1 LLGFLGR
8 QAIPVGEPACV
19 FQCAPNLSE
28 GRNPQL
34 LAHVSEAMQSIAG
47 VALADLSMDHDHH
60 RMVVSLLGS
69 GPGLQQAILR
79 LFEIADQHIDL
90 SRHAGVHPRIG
101 AVDVVPFVP
110 LGSTPME
117 AAQAVALATAE
128 EVARRFQLPVL
139 LYEYSARNPAH
150 KNLPDLRRQGL
161 QDRLLENAPDF
172 GPVQLHP
179 RLGATVMGARRPLV
193 AFNVVLDSQD
203 LALGREIAKTLR
215 GLSSVRSLGLWLES
229 QRRVQVSINLTDPDQ
244 VDLEEVFTLV
254 SEQAGLRGVEVHS
267 SELIGMAPATSFVKM
282 ARSRLKMLTLQP
294 GQLLEWNLLHQES
307 LDER

>member
-1 LLGFLGR
+1 MRL
-8 QAIPVGEPACV
+8 

-34 LAHVSEAMQSIAG
+34 LAQVREAMEGLAG
-47 VALADLSMDHDHH
+47 VALADLSMDQDHN

-69 GPGLQQAILR
+69 AAGLREAVLQLFAI
-79 LFEIADQHIDL
+79 ASQNIDL
-90 SRHAGVHPRIG
+90 SKHAGVHPRIG

-117 AAQAVALATAE
+117 AAQEAALLTAQ
-128 EVARRFQLPVL
+128 EVAAHFELPVL

-150 KNLPDLRRQGL
+150 RNLPDLRRQGL
-161 QDRLLENAPDF
+161 QERLLENAPDF

-193 AFNVVLDSQD
+193 AFNVVLESQD
-203 LALGREIAKTLR
+203 LSLAREIARHLR
-215 GLSSVRSLGLWLES
+215 GLPSVRSLGLWLES
-229 QRRVQVSINLTDPDQ
+229 QRRVQVSINLTDPEQ
-244 VDLEEVFTLV
+244 MDLEEVFSHV
-254 SEQAGLRGVEVHS
+254 SEQAALRGVAVHS

-282 ARSRLKMLTLQP
+282 ARSRLKMFTVQP
-294 GQLLEWNLLHQES
+294 GQVLEWNLLHQES
-307 LDER
+307 LYER